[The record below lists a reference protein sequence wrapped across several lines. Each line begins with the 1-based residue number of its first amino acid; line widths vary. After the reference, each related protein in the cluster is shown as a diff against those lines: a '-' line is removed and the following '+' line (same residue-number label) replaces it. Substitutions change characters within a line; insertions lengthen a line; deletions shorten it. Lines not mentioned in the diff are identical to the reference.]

1 MSRSSR
7 TPQPVPPPNE
17 NKGLTQNLDV
27 KVDQR
32 RDARMKGRM
41 DNLTKTIDP
50 LTVYIKRSHMVK
62 KDDLWAYVACVTM
75 VESQFYSLSLSLPP
89 CLSPPPPPPSLS
101 LSLSLSPLS
110 LCLPLLTVENKA
122 VNFWGRGS
130 FFRDS
135 VSVNDWLPAGP
146 NKSF

>member
-1 MSRSSR
+1 MGHGLLSPSL
-7 TPQPVPPPNE
+7 VPH
-17 NKGLTQNLDV
+17 
-27 KVDQR
+27 
-32 RDARMKGRM
+32 
-41 DNLTKTIDP
+41 NLTKTIYP
-50 LTVYIKRSHMVK
+50 LTVYIKSHMVE
-62 KDDLWAYVACVTM
+62 KDRSFSYELWAYLACVTM
-75 VESQFYSLSLSLPP
+75 VESQFTLSLSPSLPASLPP
-89 CLSPPPPPPSLS
+89 

-135 VSVNDWLPAGP
+135 VNVNDWLPAGP